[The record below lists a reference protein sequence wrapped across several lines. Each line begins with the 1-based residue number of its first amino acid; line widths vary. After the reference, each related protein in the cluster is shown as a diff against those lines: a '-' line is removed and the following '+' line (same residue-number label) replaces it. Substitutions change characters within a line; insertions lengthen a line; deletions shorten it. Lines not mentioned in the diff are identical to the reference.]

1 MPHKHNSISN
11 SSQNIIGPVKHTAI
25 QLRPAIWWL
34 ATAALA
40 LSACGK
46 VAPTNQN
53 TETTPVIANV
63 PADVGNEFQPDEPA
77 TADVSLA
84 AIEDRASQ
92 GYWGAPEAW
101 PVTAIHAALMPPS
114 SSNPYSSI
122 VTWGWNVPATPT
134 SIGITKVD
142 RYNRSE
148 NTHEIQNASSGTT
161 GDMFGAGQAHA
172 DDGSLFVAGGSPPL
186 DANGWG
192 RINNSF
198 RLDLTSPIWKNTPAM
213 KETRWYPTTTKL
225 ANGEMLVISG
235 VPNLAEVFQKD
246 GTWRSL
252 ETARRDL
259 PLYPWMHVAPDG
271 RVLNS
276 GPQANM
282 AYLNTSGT
290 GTWTD
295 ISTARDNLYRDY
307 GNAVM
312 YRQGK
317 LLVIGGGSPAV
328 KTASIVDMA
337 TGATTPTGS
346 MTFARRNINSVV
358 LPDGKVLV
366 VGGNIASGNSDGA
379 SAYTSELWNP
389 ETGQW
394 SLLSSQTQR
403 RDYHSTA
410 LLLPSGAVFSAGG
423 FTAPDSDKAEFFLP
437 PSLFNAQ
444 GRMRTIYNGTR
455 PWLWNAPKE
464 ITYGQ
469 AFTVNAT
476 GAKAKIVSL
485 IHPGATT
492 HAVDMSQR
500 RVELDFTAQAGGKLG
515 VTAPADRNTA
525 PAGYYMMFVVD
536 ENGSA
541 SPARWVLLK

>member
-1 MPHKHNSISN
+1 MQDNHNTSRSH
-11 SSQNIIGPVKHTAI
+11 SVK
-25 QLRPAIWWL
+25 PAIWWL

-46 VAPTNQN
+46 VAPANQN
-53 TETTPVIANV
+53 TETMPVIANV
-63 PADVGNEFQPDEPA
+63 PTNIDSEYQPDEPA

-84 AIEDRASQ
+84 ALEERATQ
-92 GYWGAPEAW
+92 GHWTEPEAW
-101 PVTAIHAALMPPS
+101 PVTAIHASLMPPS
-114 SSNPYSSI
+114 SSTPASTI
-122 VTWGWNVPATPT
+122 VTWGWNVPATAD
-134 SIGITKVD
+134 SIGITQVD
-142 RYNRSE
+142 RYSRGND
-148 NTHEIQNASSGTT
+148 THITQNFSSATT
-161 GDMFGAGQAHA
+161 GDMFGSGHAHT

-198 RLDLTSPIWKNTPAM
+198 QLDLNSTLWKNTPAM

-225 ANGEMLVISG
+225 ANGEMLVVSG
-235 VPNLAEVFQKD
+235 GTDLAEVYQKD

-252 ETARRDL
+252 ETAKRSL
-259 PLYPWMHVAPDG
+259 ALYPWMHVAPDG
-271 RVLNS
+271 RILNS
-276 GPQANM
+276 GPYPNM
-282 AYLNTSGT
+282 AYLNTTGSGS
-290 GTWTD
+290 W
-295 ISTARDNLYRDY
+295 SEVAAPRESQERNY

-317 LLVIGGGSPAV
+317 LLVVGGGSPAV
-328 KTASIVDMA
+328 NTAAIVDMA
-337 TGATTPTGS
+337 TGETTPTGS
-346 MTFARRNINSVV
+346 MTFARRNINAVV

-366 VGGNIASGNSDGA
+366 VGGNIGSSSLDGA
-379 SAYTSELWNP
+379 SAYAAEIWNP
-389 ETGQW
+389 ETGKW
-394 SLLSSQTQR
+394 TVLSSQTQR

-410 LLLPSGAVFSAGG
+410 LLMPSGVVFSAGG
-423 FTAPDSDKAEFFLP
+423 FTAPDNSKAEFFLP

-444 GRMRTIYNGTR
+444 GRLRTIYNGSR
-455 PWLWNAPKE
+455 PWIWNAPRE

-469 AFTVNAT
+469 AFNVSAT
-476 GAKAKIVSL
+476 GNKAKIVSL
-485 IHPGATT
+485 IHPASTT

-500 RVELDFTAQAGGKLG
+500 RIELTFTAKAGGRLG
-515 VTAPADRNTA
+515 VTAPMDRNTA

>member
-1 MPHKHNSISN
+1 MQPQRSTT
-11 SSQNIIGPVKHTAI
+11 PVRPVTRKS
-25 QLRPAIWWL
+25 RPALWWI

-46 VAPTNQN
+46 IEPATQN
-53 TETTPVIANV
+53 TPITPNAIANV
-63 PADVGNEFQPDEPA
+63 PNEVSNEYQPEEPS
-77 TADVSLA
+77 TEGLSLS

-92 GYWGAPEAW
+92 GYWSPAETW
-101 PVTAIHAALMPPS
+101 PVIAIHAALMPPS

-122 VTWGWNVPATPT
+122 VTWGWNVPATAAT
-134 SIGITKVD
+134 NGITKVD
-142 RYNRSE
+142 RYNRNDGS
-148 NTHEIQNASSGTT
+148 HEIQNFSSGTT
-161 GDMFGAGQAHA
+161 GDMFGGGQSHA
-172 DDGSLFVAGGSPPL
+172 DDGSLFVAGGSPPY
-186 DANGWG
+186 DPAVGWG

-198 RLDLTSPIWKNTPAM
+198 QLDLTSPIWKNTPAM

-225 ANGEMLVISG
+225 ANGEILTISG
-235 VPNLAEVFQKD
+235 GPDLAEVFQKD

-252 ETARRDL
+252 TTARRDL
-259 PLYPWMHVAPDG
+259 PLYPWMHLAPDG

-276 GPQANM
+276 GPQTDM

-290 GTWTD
+290 GTWTN
-295 ISTARDNLYRDY
+295 ITKPRETKERNY

-317 LLVIGGGSPAV
+317 LLVVGGGSPAV
-328 KTASIVDMA
+328 NTAAIVDMA

-346 MTFARRNINSVV
+346 MSVARRNINAVV

-366 VGGNIASGNSDGA
+366 IGGADGP
-379 SAYTSELWNP
+379 SAYSSEIWNP
-389 ETGQW
+389 ETGKW
-394 SLLSSQTQR
+394 TVLSSQTQR

-444 GRMRTIYNGTR
+444 GKMRTIYNGTR

-485 IHPGATT
+485 IHPSATT

-500 RVELDFTAQAGGKLG
+500 RVELDFTVQAGGKLD